1 MINRRLIIRC
11 ILLVIICYSWFLF
24 AQEKKLERLRVGGG
38 STSAMQMSLW
48 LAKEG
53 KLLRGKAVSESQ
65 GAKPEDF
72 ADSRFVR
79 ELDQSGFIKSLF
91 PNR

>member
-1 MINRRLIIRC
+1 MINRRLIICC
-11 ILLVIICYSWFLF
+11 ILLLSICYSSLLF

-48 LAKEG
+48 LAKQG

-79 ELDQSGFIKSLF
+79 ELDQSGFIKSLVSG
-91 PNR
+91 R

>member
-11 ILLVIICYSWFLF
+11 ILLVIICYSTFLF
-24 AQEKKLERLRVGGG
+24 AQEKKLEKLRVGGG

-53 KLLRGKAVSESQ
+53 NYHEEKPFPKAK

>member
-1 MINRRLIIRC
+1 
-11 ILLVIICYSWFLF
+11 
-24 AQEKKLERLRVGGG
+24 
-38 STSAMQMSLW
+38 MQMSLW